1 MKLDDMREAC
11 DSCAGVTG
19 CYLAT
24 IWGRGK

>member
-11 DSCAGVTG
+11 DSCAGVTE
-19 CYLAT
+19 CYLAI